1 VKHLI
6 EIPVPFRE
14 QVRQTRET
22 GFGYHVISVVLKNG
36 TTFEQ
41 VAASEG
47 CIIEVRG
54 HEEIPFKEEEVESIK
69 VNHKRWNFR
78 DHSPERKRKVRAA
91 AAKA

>member
-1 VKHLI
+1 VKHLV

-14 QVRQTRET
+14 QLKRTTET

-36 TTFEQ
+36 TMFEQ

-47 CIIEVRG
+47 CVIEVRG
-54 HEEIPFKEEEVESIK
+54 YEEIPFKGEEVESIR

-78 DHSPERKRKVRAA
+78 DASPERKARSATA
-91 AAKA
+91 